1 TSPPILSGRRKRLG
15 CAALSGTC
23 RHRTGSHASVRRWR
37 LRTCTAL
44 GPVSTRRIECQLG
57 RIPIATAI
65 SRTSSTSTLWHERGR
80 VLCRAGRSPAGRGKS
95 TRPRSGPGAGTG
107 EPRSRCGS
115 WLESWGLGRLGDAEK
130 GVFFVWRYAMRTF
143 TDEQKQKLLDLIAKW
158 KSRLRLEHWRVIVE
172 WDKEPNNGDDVTLE
186 VYPMPERHTAH
197 IRVGCWF
204 SDAIS
209 DAEREN
215 AVVHELLHIHA
226 EPIWET
232 VTRV

>member
-1 TSPPILSGRRKRLG
+1 MF
-15 CAALSGTC
+15 
-23 RHRTGSHASVRRWR
+23 
-37 LRTCTAL
+37 
-44 GPVSTRRIECQLG
+44 
-57 RIPIATAI
+57 
-65 SRTSSTSTLWHERGR
+65 
-80 VLCRAGRSPAGRGKS
+80 
-95 TRPRSGPGAGTG
+95 G
-107 EPRSRCGS
+107 EV
-115 WLESWGLGRLGDAEK
+115 A
-130 GVFFVWRYAMRTF
+130 VRTF

-158 KSRLRLEHWRVIVE
+158 NSRLRLEHWRVIVE

-232 VTRV
+232 VTRVLEHLSPQAQGLINEELRARFEVMIDAIATSIVPLD

>member
-1 TSPPILSGRRKRLG
+1 M
-15 CAALSGTC
+15 
-23 RHRTGSHASVRRWR
+23 
-37 LRTCTAL
+37 
-44 GPVSTRRIECQLG
+44 
-57 RIPIATAI
+57 
-65 SRTSSTSTLWHERGR
+65 
-80 VLCRAGRSPAGRGKS
+80 
-95 TRPRSGPGAGTG
+95 
-107 EPRSRCGS
+107 
-115 WLESWGLGRLGDAEK
+115 GDAEK
-130 GVFFVWRYAMRTF
+130 GVFFVGEVAVRTF

-226 EPIWET
+226 EPVWET
-232 VTRV
+232 VTRVLEHLSPQAQGLINEELRARFEVMIDAIATSIVPLD